1 MCMRV
6 NCILKRVSGD
16 TFPISSST
24 CTRTTYFEQGPQR
37 ILTGGILNWEIDPDP
52 GTPEQRKLYTF
63 VTDHPLLVM

>member
-37 ILTGGILNWEIDPDP
+37 ILTGGILNGESDPDP
-52 GTPEQRKLYTF
+52 GTPE
-63 VTDHPLLVM
+63 